1 MRQDSYERYRAVVEQ
16 GLAEQRA
23 LWVAAKHARD
33 DAEGRLVERELAL
46 RELDSLL
53 RRDAAGGMEG
63 HRLATI
69 SALRQCARREIDE
82 AGRLLQHAEAHLEAA
97 SAALREA
104 DQKMKT
110 CERVDER
117 MDRERVRMR
126 DRREQTLLDELSA
139 RSKK

>member
-23 LWVAAKHARD
+23 HWTAAKHARD
-33 DAEGRLVERELAL
+33 DAEVRLVEREHAL
-46 RELDSLL
+46 RELDALL

-69 SALRQCARREIDE
+69 TALRQCARREIDE
-82 AGRLLQHAEAHLEAA
+82 ADRHLRSAEAHLEAA
-97 SAALREA
+97 SAALRDA

-117 MDRERVRMR
+117 MARERLRTR

-139 RSKK
+139 RPKK